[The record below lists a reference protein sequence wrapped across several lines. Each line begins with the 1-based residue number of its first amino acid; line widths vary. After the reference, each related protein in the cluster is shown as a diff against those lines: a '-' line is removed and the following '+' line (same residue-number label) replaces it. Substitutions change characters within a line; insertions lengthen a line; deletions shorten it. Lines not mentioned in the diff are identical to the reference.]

1 MYTIRWLCTKLNSC
15 CFKLITIIT
24 CIAKARL
31 SDSTTHRPSSSLV
44 LTPTHVL
51 NLGHDLSLYG
61 TGCTLQ
67 LQRLITTN
75 LYHVQWKSLPQSYSQ

>member
-15 CFKLITIIT
+15 CFKFITIIT